1 MAGQLD
7 SLLKSVAKQVVA
19 DLGSSLDSTI
29 NYIKKGRSSYNIDTS
44 EQITIDTTYLNLK
57 VPVEFV
63 KSEDDEGKEIR
74 QAKIYITPDLIGDS
88 QPLLQ
93 DEITLTFSGSTR
105 GAKITDIRTLKG
117 AQEYLFR
124 IDVIF

>member
-7 SLLKSVAKQVVA
+7 TALKKIAKQVVFQ
-19 DLGSSLDSTI
+19 LGNSLDSSIIYTR
-29 NYIKKGRSSYNIDTS
+29 KGISSYDADSGEFHTV
-44 EQITIDTTYLNLK
+44 DTTYNIK
-57 VPVEFV
+57 VPIEYVQSNEEAGFQ
-63 KSEDDEGKEIR
+63 ENTAR
-74 QAKIYITPDLIGDS
+74 LYITPDLIGDS

-117 AQEYLFR
+117 GQEYLFR

>member
-7 SLLKSVAKQVVA
+7 AAFKKIAKQVVSQ
-19 DLGSSLDSTI
+19 LGISLDTSIVYTR
-29 NYIKKGRSSYNIDTS
+29 KGLSSYNTEKGEYITVDTAY
-44 EQITIDTTYLNLK
+44 TIK
-57 VPVEFV
+57 VPIEFV
-63 KSEDDEGKEIR
+63 QSTEESGFQENIAR
-74 QAKIYITPDLIGDS
+74 LYITPDLIGDN

-117 AQEYLFR
+117 GQEYLFR

>member
-7 SLLKSVAKQVVA
+7 TALKKIAKQVVSQ
-19 DLGSSLDSTI
+19 LGNSLDSSIIYTRMGI
-29 NYIKKGRSSYNIDTS
+29 SSYDADSGEFHTVDPTYNI
-44 EQITIDTTYLNLK
+44 K
-57 VPVEFV
+57 VPIEYVQSNEEAGFQ
-63 KSEDDEGKEIR
+63 ENTAR
-74 QAKIYITPDLIGDS
+74 LYITPDLIGDS

-117 AQEYLFR
+117 GQEYLFR

>member
-7 SLLKSVAKQVVA
+7 TALKKIAKQVVSQ
-19 DLGSSLDSTI
+19 LGNSLDSSIIYTR
-29 NYIKKGRSSYNIDTS
+29 KGISSYNS
-44 EQITIDTTYLNLK
+44 ETGEFITIDTTYNIK
-57 VPVEFV
+57 VPIEFV
-63 KSEDDEGKEIR
+63 QSSEESGFQENIAR
-74 QAKIYITPDLIGDS
+74 LYITPDLIGDN

-117 AQEYLFR
+117 GQEYLFR
-124 IDVIF
+124 IDIIF

>member
-7 SLLKSVAKQVVA
+7 TALKKIAKQVVSQ
-19 DLGSSLDSTI
+19 LGNSLDSSIIYTR
-29 NYIKKGRSSYNIDTS
+29 KGISSYDADSGEFHTG
-44 EQITIDTTYLNLK
+44 DTTYNIK
-57 VPVEFV
+57 VPIEYVQSNEEAGFQ
-63 KSEDDEGKEIR
+63 ENIAR
-74 QAKIYITPDLIGDS
+74 LYITPDLIGDS

-117 AQEYLFR
+117 GQEYLFR

>member
-7 SLLKSVAKQVVA
+7 TAFKNIAKQVVSQ
-19 DLGSSLDSTI
+19 LGNSLDTSIIYTR
-29 NYIKKGRSSYNIDTS
+29 KGVSSYNSDTG
-44 EQITIDTTYLNLK
+44 EYITIDTNYTIK
-57 VPVEFV
+57 VPIEFIQ
-63 KSEDDEGKEIR
+63 STEESGFQENIAR
-74 QAKIYITPDLIGDS
+74 LYITPDLIGDN

-117 AQEYLFR
+117 GQEYLFR

>member
-7 SLLKSVAKQVVA
+7 TALKKIAKQVVSQ
-19 DLGSSLDSTI
+19 LGNSLDSSIIYTR
-29 NYIKKGRSSYNIDTS
+29 KGISSYDADSGEFHTV
-44 EQITIDTTYLNLK
+44 DTTYNIK
-57 VPVEFV
+57 VPIEYVQSNEEAGFQ
-63 KSEDDEGKEIR
+63 ENTAR
-74 QAKIYITPDLIGDS
+74 LYITPDLIGDS

-117 AQEYLFR
+117 GQEYLFR

>member
-7 SLLKSVAKQVVA
+7 SAFKQIAKQVVSQ
-19 DLGSSLDSTI
+19 LGNSLDTSIIYTR
-29 NYIKKGRSSYNIDTS
+29 KGISSYNSDTG
-44 EQITIDTTYLNLK
+44 EYVTVDTNYTIK
-57 VPVEFV
+57 VPIEFV
-63 KSEDDEGKEIR
+63 QSTEETGFQENIAR
-74 QAKIYITPDLIGDS
+74 LYITPDLIGDN

-117 AQEYLFR
+117 GQEYLFR
-124 IDVIF
+124 IDIIF

>member
-1 MAGQLD
+1 MAGSLD
-7 SLLKSVAKQVVA
+7 TALKKIAKQVVSQ
-19 DLGSSLDSTI
+19 LGNSLDSSIIYTR
-29 NYIKKGRSSYNIDTS
+29 KGISSYDTDS
-44 EQITIDTTYLNLK
+44 GEFITVDTTYNIK
-57 VPVEFV
+57 VPIEFIQS
-63 KSEDDEGKEIR
+63 SEESGFQENTAR
-74 QAKIYITPDLIGDS
+74 LYITPDLIGDS

-117 AQEYLFR
+117 GQEYLFR

>member
-7 SLLKSVAKQVVA
+7 TSLKNIAKQVVSL
-19 DLGSSLDSTI
+19 LGNSLDTSIIYTR
-29 NYIKKGRSSYNIDTS
+29 KGVSSYNNTTGEYITVDTNY
-44 EQITIDTTYLNLK
+44 TIK
-57 VPVEFV
+57 VPIEFV
-63 KSEDDEGKEIR
+63 QSTEESGFQENVAR
-74 QAKIYITPDLIGDS
+74 LYITPDLIGDN

-105 GAKITDIRTLKG
+105 GAKITSIRTLKG
-117 AQEYLFR
+117 GQEYLFR

>member
-7 SLLKSVAKQVVA
+7 SAFKQIAKQVVSQ
-19 DLGSSLDSTI
+19 LGNSLDTSIIYTR
-29 NYIKKGRSSYNIDTS
+29 KGVSSYNSDTG
-44 EQITIDTTYLNLK
+44 EYVTVDTNYTIK
-57 VPVEFV
+57 VPIEFV
-63 KSEDDEGKEIR
+63 QSTEETGFQENIAR
-74 QAKIYITPDLIGDS
+74 LYITPDLIGDN

-117 AQEYLFR
+117 GQEYLFR
-124 IDVIF
+124 IDIIF

>member
-7 SLLKSVAKQVVA
+7 TALKKIAKQVVSQ
-19 DLGSSLDSTI
+19 LGNSLDSSIIYTR
-29 NYIKKGRSSYNIDTS
+29 KGISSYNSDTG
-44 EQITIDTTYLNLK
+44 EYVTVDTTYSIK
-57 VPVEFV
+57 VPIEFV
-63 KSEDDEGKEIR
+63 QSSEESGFQENIAR
-74 QAKIYITPDLIGDS
+74 LYITPDLIGDN

-117 AQEYLFR
+117 GQEYLFR

>member
-7 SLLKSVAKQVVA
+7 TALKKIAKQVVSQ
-19 DLGSSLDSTI
+19 LGISLDSSIIYTR
-29 NYIKKGRSSYNIDTS
+29 KGISSYNSDTG
-44 EQITIDTTYLNLK
+44 EYVTVDTTYNIK
-57 VPVEFV
+57 VPIEFV
-63 KSEDDEGKEIR
+63 QSSEESGFQENIAR
-74 QAKIYITPDLIGDS
+74 LYITPDLIGDN

-117 AQEYLFR
+117 GQEYLFR

>member
-7 SLLKSVAKQVVA
+7 TALKKIAKQVVSQ
-19 DLGSSLDSTI
+19 LGNSLDSSIIYTR
-29 NYIKKGRSSYNIDTS
+29 KGISSYDADSGEFHTV
-44 EQITIDTTYLNLK
+44 DTTYNIK
-57 VPVEFV
+57 VPIEFV
-63 KSEDDEGKEIR
+63 QSSEESGFRENIAR
-74 QAKIYITPDLIGDS
+74 LYITPDLIGDS

-117 AQEYLFR
+117 GQEYLFR

>member
-7 SLLKSVAKQVVA
+7 TALKKIAKQVVSQ
-19 DLGSSLDSTI
+19 LGNSLASSIIYTR
-29 NYIKKGRSSYNIDTS
+29 KGISSYDADSGEFHTV
-44 EQITIDTTYLNLK
+44 DTTYNIK
-57 VPVEFV
+57 VPIEFEQS
-63 KSEDDEGKEIR
+63 SEESGFQENIAR
-74 QAKIYITPDLIGDS
+74 LYITPDLIGDS

-93 DEITLTFSGSTR
+93 DEVTLTFSGSTR

-117 AQEYLFR
+117 GQEYLFR

>member
-7 SLLKSVAKQVVA
+7 SAFKQIAKQVVSQ
-19 DLGSSLDSTI
+19 LGNSLDASIIYTR
-29 NYIKKGRSSYNIDTS
+29 KGVSSYDADTG
-44 EQITIDTTYLNLK
+44 EFITVDTKYTIK
-57 VPVEFV
+57 VPIEFV
-63 KSEDDEGKEIR
+63 QSNEEAGFQENTAR
-74 QAKIYITPDLIGDS
+74 LYVTPDLIGDS

-117 AQEYLFR
+117 GQEYLFR
-124 IDVIF
+124 IDIIF

>member
-7 SLLKSVAKQVVA
+7 TAFKNIAKQVVSQ
-19 DLGSSLDSTI
+19 LGNSLDTSIIYTHKGVSS
-29 NYIKKGRSSYNIDTS
+29 YDAKKGEYITVDTNY
-44 EQITIDTTYLNLK
+44 TIK
-57 VPVEFV
+57 VPIEFV
-63 KSEDDEGKEIR
+63 QSTEESGFQENVAR
-74 QAKIYITPDLIGDS
+74 LYITPDLIGDN

-93 DEITLTFSGSTR
+93 DEVTLTFSGSTR

-117 AQEYLFR
+117 GQEYLFR

>member
-7 SLLKSVAKQVVA
+7 TAFKNIAKQVVSQ
-19 DLGSSLDSTI
+19 LGNSLDTSIIYTR
-29 NYIKKGRSSYNIDTS
+29 KGVSSYNNATGEYITVDTNY
-44 EQITIDTTYLNLK
+44 TIK
-57 VPVEFV
+57 VPIEFV
-63 KSEDDEGKEIR
+63 QSTEESGFQENVAR
-74 QAKIYITPDLIGDS
+74 LYITPDLIGDN

-105 GAKITDIRTLKG
+105 GAKITSIRTLKG
-117 AQEYLFR
+117 GQEYLFR

>member
-7 SLLKSVAKQVVA
+7 TALKKIAKQVVSQ
-19 DLGSSLDSTI
+19 LGNSLDSSIIYTR
-29 NYIKKGRSSYNIDTS
+29 KGVSSYDADSGEFHTVN
-44 EQITIDTTYLNLK
+44 TTYTIK
-57 VPVEFV
+57 VPIEFV
-63 KSEDDEGKEIR
+63 QSSEESGFQENIAR
-74 QAKIYITPDLIGDS
+74 LYITPDLIGDN

-117 AQEYLFR
+117 GQEYLFR